1 MGKKDCRKSLQISLG
16 GRVISYSV
24 RHSTRAK
31 NISIRVSPDSGL
43 EVVVPSSA
51 RAYNHESAL
60 RSRESWIT
68 AKLDHFDRLR
78 KKKKSC
84 RQATFM
90 GREYSLVPVIRH
102 GAVPAVKML
111 DGKILVTIPGDS
123 PEILAGVLEKW
134 YRAQAGKIFE
144 ERVRA
149 INKEAGHRVNR
160 IFIRGQKTRWGSC
173 SRLGNLSFNW
183 RLIMAPAEVIDYIVI
198 HELSHLKEM
207 NHSAGFWRLVEN
219 LCPDYKKHR
228 QWLRENGCTLSL

>member
-1 MGKKDCRKSLQISLG
+1 MEKKDCRQSLQIYLG
-16 GRVISYSV
+16 GRLISYSV
-24 RHSTRAK
+24 RYSVRAK

-43 EVVVPSSA
+43 EVVVSGSI
-51 RAYNHESAL
+51 RAYNIESAL
-60 RSRESWIT
+60 KGRESWIT

-78 KKKKSC
+78 EKKKSS
-84 RQATFM
+84 RQAMFM

-102 GAVPAVKML
+102 GAIPAVKML

-123 PEILAGVLEKW
+123 PETLAGVLEEW
-134 YRAQAGKIFE
+134 YRTQAKTIFE

-173 SRLGNLSFNW
+173 SQLGNLSFNW
-183 RLIMAPAEVIDYIVI
+183 RLVMAPAEVIDYIVI

-207 NHSAGFWRLVEN
+207 NHSAGFWRLVGN

-228 QWLRENGCTLSL
+228 KWLRENGCALSL